1 MIIRVKSLKGKTCN
15 DISIDDDGSIS
26 SLREKIAAVTGVP
39 KDCQRLLYRG
49 KVLKVSAI
57 PERRKRAEQKH

>member
-15 DISIDDDGSIS
+15 DISIDDGSIS
-26 SLREKIAAVTGVP
+26 SLREKIEAVTGVP
-39 KDCQRLLYRG
+39 TDCQRLLYRG

-57 PERRKRAEQKH
+57 PERRKRAERKH